1 MKKKIFYWSPC
12 LNPVGTVKSTL
23 NSAISTMKFGKD
35 KYEVTLINAFGEWD
49 EYSDYLKKKNIK
61 IINFNY
67 KFYKYL
73 PKKGFI
79 KSRISYIIIYLSCFI
94 PLLRLIKK
102 LKPDYFISH
111 LITSLPL
118 TIMYFSNF
126 DTRFILRISGMPKLN
141 FIRKNFWKL
150 ISEKIFVVTCPSL
163 ELKSKLINI
172 NLFEKNKLH
181 FLPDAIIDINTFKIQ
196 SKEEVYEL
204 QKFKNKKIIFSAGR
218 LTKQKNFTYLI
229 DEFSSFSKIN
239 KNFVLLI
246 LGDGEE
252 RKILEKKIKE
262 RRLEDKVFLLGHV
275 KNVYKFFKKGE
286 IFVLSSLWEEV
297 GFVMVEA
304 ALANLF
310 IISSNCPNGPSE
322 FLGNGQNGILFQ
334 NNKYGELTKS
344 LTKYLNIEDKK
355 KQKYEIKKS
364 VMKYSRF
371 RHFVELKKIL
381 K

>member
-1 MKKKIFYWSPC
+1 M
-12 LNPVGTVKSTL
+12 
-23 NSAISTMKFGKD
+23 
-35 KYEVTLINAFGEWD
+35 
-49 EYSDYLKKKNIK
+49 
-61 IINFNY
+61 
-67 KFYKYL
+67 
-73 PKKGFI
+73 
-79 KSRISYIIIYLSCFI
+79 SCFI

-229 DEFSSFSKIN
+229 DEFSKFSKIN